1 MSKAG
6 KSGFLDAE
14 DLIPVFKFI
23 NKNWILIPIFC
34 SISFIIAYFYSN
46 RMPDIYGAKSEIMLG
61 SNDKYNYQNNLY
73 SGIGYYSVIRDIAN
87 QKRIITSKDLV
98 GEVIDKLNFDISYY
112 IVGRIKTAEVN
123 NFGYI
128 TIDCDLENFSAR
140 RKNIPFFIK
149 VVDEKKYQL
158 SYDIGGVKFF
168 HEELF
173 NKKFTD
179 GRINFNIHI
188 AKDISAEEFE
198 LIKEQTYKFTVNSR
212 EQLINKYTSAL
223 NVSSSNSSSIL
234 SVSLN
239 DGLVENALQFLDTLS
254 KAFIFRTIKN
264 QIEINENT
272 LRFIDMQI
280 GELTKIMDSLEIE
293 LNTRYIDDEPYNLTS
308 KDNSQINNLVKL
320 EEELADATSKLNGVK
335 NIEKHFGDFQSSESA
350 IAIFQNTYPDQLL
363 QTMITKVF
371 DLNQRRANLLLDVT
385 VNDSRIVRIDNEITH
400 LSSSINEYINSIK
413 LTFESKEREIKE
425 KIATC
430 ENQLKHIPKSNKEKL
445 GLERKLAV
453 NENLYNF
460 LIEKRASTVLARASI
475 VPETSVIEKARAMG
489 IIGPDR
495 QRYVY
500 ISLGIGFILSLI
512 IGFLRTIFF
521 ERIENTKELKVVTKL
536 PVVGGI
542 PNYDQAN
549 DFPLSIVKAPRSNI
563 SESFRSIRTNLQFI
577 LGGEGSKVILVS
589 SLHPGE
595 GKTFVTVNI
604 AATLAKADKK
614 VIILDFDLHKPR
626 IHKIFGLSKMDGVS
640 NYLVGQKHW
649 KETLIHHEIKNLDF
663 VLSGPI
669 PPNASELVLSKKID
683 VLLEELKAE
692 YDYILIDT
700 PPLALI
706 SDALVLMNKANLSF
720 CVLNTQKATKQGVR
734 FLEETFTQNDIS
746 HVSLLLNNIKQ
757 NRWRYYYAKYA
768 YKYGYGYVYG
778 YGYGYGDGYRYGYS
792 EYADNEDE
800 KRT

>member
-14 DLIPVFKFI
+14 DLIPVIKFI

-34 SISFIIAYFYSN
+34 SVSFVIAYFYSN
-46 RMPDIYGAKSEIMLG
+46 RMPDIYGARAEILLKSNET
-61 SNDKYNYQNNLY
+61 YNYQSKLY
-73 SGIGYYSVIRDIAN
+73 SNLGYYSVIQDIAN
-87 QKRIITSKDLV
+87 QKRVIASKDLI
-98 GEVIDKLNFDISYY
+98 GRVIDKLNFNISYY
-112 IVGRIKTAEVN
+112 IVGRIKTAQVS
-123 NFGYI
+123 NFGSMNI
-128 TIDCDLENFSAR
+128 ICDWKNFNPRMRNMA
-140 RKNIPFFIK
+140 FFIK
-149 VVDEKKYQL
+149 VIDETRYQL
-158 SYDIGGVKFF
+158 SFDARGVKFF
-168 HEELF
+168 KECEF
-173 NKKFTD
+173 NKPVKD
-179 GRINFNIHI
+179 GQIQLQVDLAEGIN
-188 AKDISAEEFE
+188 AEEFE
-198 LIKEQTYKFTVNSR
+198 LIKEQTYKFIVHTR
-212 EQLINKYTSAL
+212 DQLISKYASA
-223 NVSSSNSSSIL
+223 VSVANNNYSSIL
-234 SVSLN
+234 TLSIN
-239 DGLVENALQFLDTLS
+239 DGLAENAQQFLDTLT
-254 KAFIFRTIKN
+254 KEYIHQTIEN

-272 LRFIDMQI
+272 LRFIDKQI
-280 GELTKIMDSLEIE
+280 SQMTHIIDSLELILDSYSDDNEVVDLSQKEQSAFNQLSKAQEALAEIE
-293 LNTRYIDDEPYNLTS
+293 IQVS
-308 KDNSQINNLVKL
+308 S
-320 EEELADATSKLNGVK
+320 
-335 NIEKHFGDFQSSESA
+335 IEKIQSSFGDINSSDLIPSVFA
-350 IAIFQNTYPDQLL
+350 NTYEDGNL
-363 QTMITKVF
+363 QNMITKV
-371 DLNQRRANLLLDVT
+371 LELKQRRHNFLMDVT
-385 VNDSRIVRIDNEITH
+385 PQDSRIVRIDNELNGLTKNINQHISDLKKMLLVKKSDFNTQITA
-400 LSSSINEYINSIK
+400 L
-413 LTFESKEREIKE
+413 E
-425 KIATC
+425 KV
-430 ENQLKHIPKSNKEKL
+430 LKNIPKSKREML
-445 GLERKLAV
+445 GIERKLTV

-460 LIEKRASTVLARASI
+460 LLEKRASTIIARAGI
-475 VPETSVIEKARAMG
+475 VPETNVVEKARSLG
-489 IIGPDR
+489 VIGPDR
-495 QRYVY
+495 QKYIY
-500 ISLGIGFILSLI
+500 ISFGVGFVLSLI
-512 IGFLRTIFF
+512 VGFLRTMFF
-521 ERIENTKELKVVTKL
+521 ERIENTKELKVATKL
-536 PVVGGI
+536 PVIGGV
-542 PNYDQAN
+542 PFYDQAN
-549 DFPLSIVKAPRSNI
+549 DFPIAIVKAPRSNI

-577 LGGEGSKVILVS
+577 LAGEGSKVILVS

-626 IHKIFGLSKMDGVS
+626 IHKVFGLSKMDGVS

-706 SDALVLMNKANLSF
+706 SDALVLMNKVNLSF

-800 KRT
+800 KRG